1 MKTTKVNDRTIK
13 DLLKSIR
20 CIYSADFVQDVLC
33 AVKKELPLFADI
45 DTVETESKAIAA
57 TMARY
62 FRQHPQKDNED
73 WRYDVNCC
81 LEMLTAELHN
91 HLPRIRP
98 EIVDA
103 VIAENN
109 DVVEI
114 IKKLKKIVATVKAVR
129 EKLDPRSQALFQVLN
144 SLWYVDATLG
154 TEFLNELLEIDG
166 NISILRSDRSL
177 QSLLDAYDLA
187 TEFYD
192 TQES

>member
-1 MKTTKVNDRTIK
+1 MKTIKVNDRTIK
-13 DLLKSIR
+13 DLLKSVR
-20 CIYSADFVQDVLC
+20 HFYSADFVHNVLC

-109 DVVEI
+109 DVVEM